1 MYLGI
6 LARER
11 YHWHRMK
18 EGSGLPTPEAH
29 LYAGLLVPGRFAERP
44 HETVGREDDR
54 PFSSAIDI

>member
-1 MYLGI
+1 MYLGV

-18 EGSGLPTPEAH
+18 EGSRLPTPEARI
-29 LYAGLLVPGRFAERP
+29 YTGLLVPGRFAERS
-44 HETVGREDDR
+44 HETVGGEDDG